1 MGVPVWHWACHS
13 ELTAGK
19 MYREIE
25 GEDVIL
31 EKDPTYT
38 LTEDGAIPFVT
49 N

>member
-1 MGVPVWHWACHS
+1 
-13 ELTAGK
+13 

-38 LTEDGAIPFVT
+38 LTEDGAFSTLPASLSFRRRCL
-49 N
+49 